1 MSICFA
7 ACSRS
12 SAAGERKVCEVASKV
27 GRKGA
32 VAASGA
38 CASAGFETGGGGK
51 LTAQPTRTAATATS
65 APATVQV
72 FRNLELVS
80 IKGMNWSERDDAHR
94 PMAWP
99 TVHWTQRPENSSR
112 WRANQVVSS
121 RKAERGK
128 KGSAAKSIRQRT
140 RRTAARYRFPPEAAG
155 HDLLQLKAIRWRQNP
170 VHPFVDATERRYC
183 Q

>member
-12 SAAGERKVCEVASKV
+12 PAAGERKVCEVASKV

-32 VAASGA
+32 VTASGA
-38 CASAGFETGGGGK
+38 CASAGFDTGGGGK
-51 LTAQPTRTAATATS
+51 LTAHPTRAAAAATS

-80 IKGMNWSERDDAHR
+80 IKGMNGSERDGVRR
-94 PMAWP
+94 PMTWA
-99 TVHWTQRPENSSR
+99 TVDRTQRPENSSR
-112 WRANQVVSS
+112 WRANQVVSP

-128 KGSAAKSIRQRT
+128 
-140 RRTAARYRFPPEAAG
+140 
-155 HDLLQLKAIRWRQNP
+155 
-170 VHPFVDATERRYC
+170 
-183 Q
+183 